1 MWSLIQAV
9 VAAPGDQ
16 GPGGADQVP
25 WRRQQEQRGL
35 TAALTPE
42 QVAQLAM
49 QQLTQQQQAMQQL
62 QQEHAAFQLQQQQV
76 MQQQQQAMLQLQQ
89 QAFQQGVQQGVQW
102 QQSQQSMQ
110 CPPALVESIVTAIA
124 QHQDSDLDHGSNH
137 GRKPGGKQRKAWFEK
152 LRILKEAKRQ
162 LKKKPGDC
170 ASSSWVKRNYPKPQK
185 HWGWDEEDDE
195 GDEDEDYGPPDPWHT
210 NGKDSWWEW
219 RDWHD
224 QAAAA

>member
-1 MWSLIQAV
+1 MWSLIRAV
-9 VAAPGDQ
+9 VAASGDQ
-16 GPGGADQVP
+16 GPGGADQGP

-35 TAALTPE
+35 AAALTPE

-76 MQQQQQAMLQLQQ
+76 MQQQQQQAMLQLQQ
-89 QAFQQGVQQGVQW
+89 QAFQQGVEW

-185 HWGWDEEDDE
+185 HWDWDEEDDE